1 MDNGVKNVDKN
12 LYLAPM
18 EGITGPVYRNALHKY
33 FGGADFYITPF
44 ISPTQNKVLTHR
56 DLEDVLPQ
64 NNEGLNVTPQILA
77 NNAELF
83 VKTAQALKEYGYNE
97 VNLNLGCPS
106 GTVVSK
112 EKGSGL
118 LANLDRLDEFLD
130 GIYNEVNGKMGMDIS
145 VKTRIGRDDTDE
157 FHSLLIIFNEYPI
170 KLLTVHPRI
179 QKELYKGKCHLDIF
193 ADAVKNSKNKLCYNG
208 DINTIDDFNRISGMF
223 GGVNDFMIGRG
234 VLKKPNLFEM
244 IRQSDNF
251 QEYDTMTA
259 SDIMKNCSSEEKA
272 RNIMKNC
279 SSEEIES
286 HMLKGNDYA
295 ENIINTIKIENMEDS
310 CKRGQDYS
318 VNDDVLYKKKL
329 RDFHDEIY
337 AGYEELLSGERN
349 VLFKMKELWFYM
361 GDNFENAGKALKLVK
376 KAQKKE
382 AYFAAV
388 DRVFDCELAQTNVT
402 KNNY

>member
-234 VLKKPNLFEM
+234 GKK
-244 IRQSDNF
+244 I
-251 QEYDTMTA
+251 
-259 SDIMKNCSSEEKA
+259 
-272 RNIMKNC
+272 
-279 SSEEIES
+279 
-286 HMLKGNDYA
+286 
-295 ENIINTIKIENMEDS
+295 
-310 CKRGQDYS
+310 
-318 VNDDVLYKKKL
+318 
-329 RDFHDEIY
+329 
-337 AGYEELLSGERN
+337 
-349 VLFKMKELWFYM
+349 
-361 GDNFENAGKALKLVK
+361 
-376 KAQKKE
+376 
-382 AYFAAV
+382 
-388 DRVFDCELAQTNVT
+388 
-402 KNNY
+402 